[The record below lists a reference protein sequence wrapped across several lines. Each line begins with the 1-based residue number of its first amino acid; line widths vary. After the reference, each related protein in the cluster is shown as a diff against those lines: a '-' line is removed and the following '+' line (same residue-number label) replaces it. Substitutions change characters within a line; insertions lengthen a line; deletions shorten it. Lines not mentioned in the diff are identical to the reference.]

1 MAYAG
6 PSQANAKQTY
16 RASQKL
22 EPFFTGGAARV
33 SGDGR
38 VLACVCAEETKVV
51 DVATGAVLLTIEG
64 VSCAWWGRRWHAGR
78 WGACRRRRLS
88 GGPPEGPAGGHTTC
102 TGKLVAASHG
112 MHMCRAGQTDAS
124 KAVAHKLGHI
134 RTPAPTR
141 QDSEPVTALAVS
153 PDNTTL
159 VTASRSLMLRVY
171 DLHTGQ
177 LKRSWKT
184 HKAAVADMAIDA
196 SGGWVGM

>member
-1 MAYAG
+1 MVGQTLARGAMG
-6 PSQANAKQTY
+6 GLQA
-16 RASQKL
+16 
-22 EPFFTGGAARV
+22 AAAQWR
-33 SGDGR
+33 
-38 VLACVCAEETKVV
+38 
-51 DVATGAVLLTIEG
+51 
-64 VSCAWWGRRWHAGR
+64 
-78 WGACRRRRLS
+78 
-88 GGPPEGPAGGHTTC
+88 PPEGPAGGHTTC